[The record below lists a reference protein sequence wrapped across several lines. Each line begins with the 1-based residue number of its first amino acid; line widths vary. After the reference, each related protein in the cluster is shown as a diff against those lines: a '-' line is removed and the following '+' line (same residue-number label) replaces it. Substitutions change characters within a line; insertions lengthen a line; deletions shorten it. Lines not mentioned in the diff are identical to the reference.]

1 MTDTFTSAR
10 KRSYSA
16 VYAKNQADLRQL
28 LAESTANV
36 NYERYSWGTP
46 LHCAAEVGAV
56 SVAKVL
62 LKHGADAFALD
73 ESGSTL
79 LKYVSQFLKLR
90 SMPKLKDEI
99 TRLLEEAEVEGS
111 EVLGE
116 NSASAIWFLSQP

>member
-10 KRSYSA
+10 KRSSSA
-16 VYAKNQADLRQL
+16 VYANNQADPRQL
-28 LAESTANV
+28 LVESTADV
-36 NYERYSWGTP
+36 NYEHYSWGTP

-62 LKHGADAFALD
+62 LKHGADVFAFD

-79 LKYVSQFLKLR
+79 LKYVSQSLKLR
-90 SMPKLKDEI
+90 GMPKLEDKI

-116 NSASAIWFLSQP
+116 NSTSAMWFLNQP